1 MVVRENMTAVMVD
14 RLVADIVS
22 FALSTR
28 MLQSLTI
35 PFPQLE
41 VVEGLVETDS
51 PVHALN
57 ALKSR
62 KTVEGHHGRLEE
74 GSGSKSNGTYARQ
87 C

>member
-1 MVVRENMTAVMVD
+1 M
-14 RLVADIVS
+14 
-22 FALSTR
+22 LSS
-28 MLQSLTI
+28 QI
-35 PFPQLE
+35 E
-41 VVEGLVETDS
+41 VVESLAQEDS

-74 GSGSKSNGTYARQ
+74 GSGSKSNGTYAKQ